1 MEYEDVF
8 GDLYNNQKYMKQLD
22 ENQLDE
28 FISEAQLEYE
38 MLANF
43 DDFWAEIEQYAEKV
57 GISTRY
63 CEEEFILDGEF
74 IPVDLKVE

>member
-43 DDFWAEIEQYAEKV
+43 DDFWADVEKYAQKV
-57 GISTRY
+57 GVSTRY
-63 CEEEFILDGEF
+63 IEEEFIIDGEF
-74 IPVDLKVE
+74 IQVDLKNE

>member
-1 MEYEDVF
+1 MEYEDI
-8 GDLYNNQKYMKQLD
+8 YNNQKFMKQLD

-43 DDFWAEIEQYAEKV
+43 DDFWADVEKYAEKV
-57 GISTRY
+57 GVNTRY
-63 CEEEFILDGEF
+63 IEEEFIIDGEF
-74 IPVDLKVE
+74 LPVELK